1 MPVALIDVGPGH
13 ARCCAVRRAG
23 GADRPS
29 RTAIPDAFGS
39 LPALRVVT
47 FDGRRGGEQM
57 FKIRRAIVAA
67 VAAVGLAVGT
77 MGAAAAASTF
87 YHHKT
92 TVVAG
97 ADTFY
102 HH

>member
-1 MPVALIDVGPGH
+1 
-13 ARCCAVRRAG
+13 
-23 GADRPS
+23 
-29 RTAIPDAFGS
+29 
-39 LPALRVVT
+39 
-47 FDGRRGGEQM
+47 M

-92 TVVAG
+92 AVVAG

-102 HH
+102 RH